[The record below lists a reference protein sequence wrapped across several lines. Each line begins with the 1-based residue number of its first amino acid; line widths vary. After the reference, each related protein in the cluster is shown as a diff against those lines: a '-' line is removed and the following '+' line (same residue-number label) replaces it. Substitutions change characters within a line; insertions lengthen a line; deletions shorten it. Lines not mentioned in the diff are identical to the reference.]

1 MNLWSLR
8 DQESGEKTFNSF
20 QDAGAVDMACA
31 IIEQAVI
38 DWKDLEYGKLK
49 RVLGRPDYTFVYSE
63 EVKVFFQSAWFE
75 HLLSFALPHHTP
87 QQVRKAL
94 RIPEPRR
101 RRRCVRT

>member
-8 DQESGEKTFNSF
+8 DREPDEKAFNSH
-20 QDAGAVDMACA
+20 QDAAAVDMACA

-38 DWKDLEYGKLK
+38 DWKDLEYGNLK
-49 RVLGRPDYTFVYSE
+49 RVLGRPDYSFVYSE
-63 EVKVFFQSAWFE
+63 EVKEFFQSKWFE

>member
-1 MNLWSLR
+1 MNLWSIR
-8 DQESGEKTFNSF
+8 DQEPDDKTFNSF

-49 RVLGRPDYTFVYSE
+49 RVLGRPDYNFVYSE